1 SGLVVAETHIVN
13 VPRLDPGLLLFVL
26 LPPLLFDAAFRLD
39 AVAFKSLLPSILLL
53 AVPGT
58 LFTALFVGG
67 FVALSLQVPFTTAL
81 VLGLVVSRLTALTE
95 DHLVEMT
102 LSTALAFGSYLAA
115 QSLHASGPLACV
127 AAGLVHGSYGRR
139 VGMSAN
145 ARRVLDDLW
154 EYLGFAANG

>member
-1 SGLVVAETHIVN
+1 VRPCLVVAETHIVN

-67 FVALSLQVPFTTAL
+67 FVTLSLQVPFTTAL
-81 VLGLVVSRLTALTE
+81 VLGTLVAATDPVAVVSVFRRMHAPDRLTVLAEGESLIN
-95 DHLVEMT
+95 DGMAIT
-102 LSTALAFGSYLAA
+102 LYT
-115 QSLHASGPLACV
+115 V
-127 AAGLVHGSYGRR
+127 AI
-139 VGMSAN
+139 
-145 ARRVLDDLW
+145 
-154 EYLGFAANG
+154 GF